1 MWGEKCVF
9 IKFKIDIIFDCFFY
23 NILWIL
29 FLDFCKSDFF
39 LFDNVIGIYDI
50 EYILFNL

>member
-9 IKFKIDIIFDCFFY
+9 VKFIIDIIFDCFFY

-39 LFDNVIGIYDI
+39 LFDNVIGIYYI